1 MIDLPLHYHTIGG
14 LKTRVAV
21 IGEGPAVL
29 LLHGWGGAIHSMAP
43 VAVQMAG
50 NGYTAH
56 VLDLP
61 GFGETELPP
70 TAWSVPDYARWVVQ
84 YLDAAGLDKVYLI
97 GHSFGGRISLILGA
111 DYPERVRKIALSNSA
126 GVKLPPPF
134 KLRMYYT
141 GRKILMT
148 VLSLPGL
155 GGLKEK
161 TRVYL
166 RKKFGSSDYLNA
178 GPLAETF
185 KLVVAQDLVP
195 YARRI
200 KASTLLFW
208 GDKDMDTPLAE
219 GRVLEREIPDAGLIL
234 FEGAGHFAYL
244 DNLPR
249 FVHVVIHFFKQD

>member
-1 MIDLPLHYHTIGG
+1 MIDLPIQYHTIGG
-14 LKTRVAV
+14 LRTRVAV

-61 GFGETELPP
+61 GFGETEISP
-70 TAWSVPDYARWVVQ
+70 TAWGVPDYARWVVQ
-84 YLDAAGLDKVYLI
+84 YLDAAGLGKVFLI

-111 DYPERVRKIALSNSA
+111 DNSERIHKIALSNSA
-126 GVKLPPPF
+126 GVKLPPSP
-134 KLRMYYT
+134 KVRLYYV
-141 GRKILMT
+141 GRQVLLTM
-148 VLSLPGL
+148 LSLPGL

-161 TRVYL
+161 TRLSL

-178 GPLAETF
+178 GPLTETF
-185 KLVVAQDLVP
+185 KRVVAQDLVP

-200 KASTLLFW
+200 QAPTLLFW
-208 GDKDMDTPLAE
+208 GDRDMDTPLAE
-219 GRVLEREIPDAGLIL
+219 GHVLEREIPDAGLIV

-249 FVHVVIHFFKQD
+249 FVHVVDHFFKQD